1 MDYQTKTMVVNA
13 LTKLVDEAP
22 TKSAVQFTL
31 YPQTYVVTKERFD
44 IWVKYIFSIMQII
57 SSYVDVSIC
66 LSNINVIIMQPNS
79 NNEYASQVKCYLSCN
94 IGFCSDD
101 SLFVGGDIMIFT
113 ESDYESAVLQLSGNS
128 A

>member
-66 LSNINVIIMQPNS
+66 LSNINVITP
-79 NNEYASQVKCYLSCN
+79 ELEHRK
-94 IGFCSDD
+94 
-101 SLFVGGDIMIFT
+101 
-113 ESDYESAVLQLSGNS
+113 SGYVERKRRPYQGNVVRI

>member
-44 IWVKYIFSIMQII
+44 IWVKY
-57 SSYVDVSIC
+57 
-66 LSNINVIIMQPNS
+66 L
-79 NNEYASQVKCYLSCN
+79 L
-94 IGFCSDD
+94 
-101 SLFVGGDIMIFT
+101 
-113 ESDYESAVLQLSGNS
+113 
-128 A
+128 